1 MESPRFS
8 KDRIHDTPNAEKQA
22 VGGQVPGTRVDQND
36 PPITTADRLATAYKV
51 SAPTIKRD
59 GKSKMD
65 SLRGCKICIPENFAQ
80 NFWTGI
86 ISMQRARI
94 CPPAPQGF
102 GWVECGVRAS
112 TSYRPPAPA
121 RSTSYRQAVATAQQQ
136 RQPCACART
145 RGEATG
151 QY

>member
-1 MESPRFS
+1 MESLKFCREFL
-8 KDRIHDTPNAEKQA
+8 DRHYQYAA
-22 VGGQVPGTRVDQND
+22 G
-36 PPITTADRLATAYKV
+36 AD
-51 SAPTIKRD
+51 SAPGGD
-59 GKSKMD
+59 QA
-65 SLRGCKICIPENFAQ
+65 LAL
-80 NFWTGI
+80 
-86 ISMQRARI
+86 
-94 CPPAPQGF
+94 
-102 GWVECGVRAS
+102 VECGVRAS